1 MRTLLERVRR
11 HWADPQSQHRK
22 VAHGFLLVSLFVFV
36 GKLAGAAKEMTI
48 AWRYGISATVDA
60 YVFVFNLVN
69 WPVSVW
75 FSVISVVL
83 IPLIA
88 RLRSHDATQL
98 PRFRAEL
105 LGLTLLISGG
115 LWLLCWLGL
124 PALLRSGWLGLSGQ
138 ALNEGLRMV
147 GGLALLAP
155 FGVLISLFSAT
166 LLAAGRHRNTLF
178 EGIPALVLLIFLL
191 LPPAWMPEPLLW
203 GTLAGVALH
212 AAALAAPLR
221 RYGELPLPVFT
232 QHSPAWQSFWGSI
245 GIMAVGQLLMSF
257 TGLLDQFFAAK
268 LGVGAL
274 STLSYANRILALVL
288 GLGAT
293 AVGRATL
300 PVFSIMA
307 AQNDGGASRF
317 ALHWAKLMFV
327 LGMAVL
333 CVGWVCAPWV
343 VELLFQRGA
352 FTSDDTVAV
361 TSILRI
367 FLFQLPFYIPMLV
380 LMNILVVNKAYS
392 YIAIISGI
400 ALVSKWLLNAAL
412 IPLFHIEGIAAATA
426 MMYGIILLLHCG
438 IYLLNIKRIK

>member
-22 VAHGFLLVSLFVFV
+22 VAHGFLLVSLFVLV

-274 STLSYANRILALVL
+274 STLSYANRILALVI

-293 AVGRATL
+293 AVSRATL

-352 FTSDDTVAV
+352 FTPEDTAIVVDALRFG
-361 TSILRI
+361 IL
-367 FLFQLPFYIPMLV
+367 QLPFYFFALTLV
-380 LMNILVVNKAYS
+380 SLSASRKRYIVLFISAVIGLLVKLVSATILV
-392 YIAIISGI
+392 
-400 ALVSKWLLNAAL
+400 
-412 IPLFHIEGIAAATA
+412 EA
-426 MMYGIILLLHCG
+426 MQVRGLLLSTSLVYFING
-438 IYLLNIKRIK
+438 IFFYIYTLRASND